1 MRTRWVLIIFWTVLL
16 GVPFTALALAMVALI
31 DKAGTLLAT
40 ISPAVWQ
47 DLVLEGSAR
56 WPELAGMVVG
66 QAAIMLI
73 LLLARRSE
81 GAADKA

>member
-40 ISPAVWQ
+40 ISPTVWQ